1 MEKDIFFI
9 FWILEKIND
18 TYGKKMMLLV
28 KYQYSA
34 EYELRNA
41 VENENG
47 LCHGL

>member
-1 MEKDIFFI
+1 
-9 FWILEKIND
+9 LEKIS
-18 TYGKKMMLLV
+18 YVRGKKMVLLV

-41 VENENG
+41 VENGNG